1 MNTIKQIENSKISE
15 MTDRELEDIMRKL
28 PTYLS
33 DITDEHLEL
42 YLAVYYEQKKNDMPI
57 KKWTH
62 TGNIIS
68 RLKKRDLRQGTEYL
82 VPRAI
87 SWGG

>member
-1 MNTIKQIENSKISE
+1 MSQINKGSREMNTIKQIENSKISE

-42 YLAVYYEQKKNDMPI
+42 YLAVGKYYVALDVMLNGKK
-57 KKWTH
+57 KQCT
-62 TGNIIS
+62 
-68 RLKKRDLRQGTEYL
+68 
-82 VPRAI
+82 
-87 SWGG
+87 